1 MSKYAQEILDTV
13 SLNGRISVAALAD
26 QLDVTDQ
33 TIRRIVKPLVEKGLV
48 EKVHGAI
55 VSVSAQ
61 NDPPLTARLVEN
73 RQEKAEIARLVAD
86 NIPMGAVLAIDAG
99 STSGFVAQA
108 LTRHRNLTVV
118 TNSAYI
124 ASTLAMIEGNR
135 VFMAGTQLRNHDCA
149 AFDRAAI
156 DVISGFT
163 ADFAIMTASLVH
175 PDLGFLVHD
184 QHEVDMA
191 REMFR
196 IAERRIMAVDVSKWH
211 LRRADSP
218 LRLPNLTPG
227 DMVVTNTHPSPDYAN
242 LLRDLD
248 LILPQT
254 TERTAS

>member
-1 MSKYAQEILDTV
+1 MSKYTQEILETV
-13 SLNGRISVAALAD
+13 ALHGRISVTELAR

-33 TIRRIVKPLVEKGLV
+33 TIRRIVKPMVDQGLI

-55 VSVSAQ
+55 MSAGAQ
-61 NDPPLTARLVEN
+61 NDPPLSARLIEN
-73 RQEKAEIARLVAD
+73 RQEKAVIARLVAEM
-86 NIPMGAVLAIDAG
+86 IPPNAILAIDAG

-149 AFDRAAI
+149 AFDRAAF
-156 DVISGFT
+156 DVIAQFS

-191 REMFR
+191 REMAS
-196 IAERRIMAVDVSKWH
+196 IAAKRIMAVDFSKWSH
-211 LRRADSP
+211 VNADSP
-218 LRLPNLTPG
+218 LRLPRLKPG
-227 DMVVTNTHPSPDYAN
+227 DIVATNEHPGPDYAD

-248 LILPQT
+248 LRLPRPQ
-254 TERTAS
+254 RD